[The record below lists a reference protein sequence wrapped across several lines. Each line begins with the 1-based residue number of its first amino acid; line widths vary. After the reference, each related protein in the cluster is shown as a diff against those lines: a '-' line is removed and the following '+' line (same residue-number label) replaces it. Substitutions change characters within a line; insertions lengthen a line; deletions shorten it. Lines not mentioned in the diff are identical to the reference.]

1 MPPPAVPLRQPT
13 GTNDVMNTYD
23 RDAQLERRQ
32 IHEISMNVA
41 RRLFA
46 LLERPPPV
54 SPAVSAEIAAG
65 SGTIAGIQHEIDHLM
80 SRLPEGQLLD
90 MSVLTHILESQNR
103 ALSLIEDLEAKASR
117 GIFDSRPDQ
126 ERTHAALI
134 ATAREIERE
143 ARLYE
148 EEEFGHP
155 LDAPYSLPETHPAQI
170 ARRFADPTRVQQPPP
185 QNIARSPKHGAPQP
199 APRTTR
205 TDGTAAASRRQ
216 PPAPR
221 PPAQQRPR
229 KAKPQPR
236 IAPAALFA
244 KARTLATSPVGA
256 TTLVAGVAI
265 LAASL
270 AGAVSLA
277 LSTDSDQLTASS
289 RVPGQKFDG
298 RLSRADAQP
307 TSGSG
312 TLVVSPPANLANLT
326 QPYLVVIATRQST
339 EELEKD
345 FRYFKETYP
354 NLLGSARG
362 RVDSVQSQDGKTWYR
377 LSLIPPRAQGE
388 ASELCTELKS
398 AGLTEC
404 WIKPL
409 PIGPASG

>member
-1 MPPPAVPLRQPT
+1 MPPAVPLRQPT
-13 GTNDVMNTYD
+13 GTDDVMNTYD
-23 RDAQLERRQ
+23 RDALLERRQ

-41 RRLFA
+41 RRLLA

-65 SGTIAGIQHEIDHLM
+65 SGTIAGIQHEIDNLM

-170 ARRFADPTRVQQPPP
+170 ARRFADPTRVQQPTP
-185 QNIARSPKHGAPQP
+185 QNIARPAKHGAPPQP
-199 APRTTR
+199 SARTTR
-205 TDGTAAASRRQ
+205 TDGTAAARRQ
-216 PPAPR
+216 PPVPR
-221 PPAQQRPR
+221 TQAQRPR
-229 KAKPQPR
+229 KGNPQR
-236 IAPAALFA
+236 HIAPAALFA

-298 RLSRADAQP
+298 RLSQADAQP

-345 FRYFKETYP
+345 FLYFKETYP
-354 NLLGSARG
+354 KLLGSARG